1 MSNTVH
7 KKILP
12 EYFDLVKKGIKKF
25 ELRKDEDDI
34 QVNDFLVLDE
44 WNGKEYTGRYVI
56 QNLLKKIRAKI
67 PDVVLRTSLIVGFP
81 GETENDFS
89 ELLDFIKERRKGWI
103 KQY

>member
-44 WNGKEYTGRYVI
+44 WNGKEYTGRYVAE
-56 QNLLKKIRAKI
+56 Q
-67 PDVVLRTSLIVGFP
+67 VVYVLRNAPQYGLMEGYCIIGF
-81 GETENDFS
+81 
-89 ELLDFIKERRKGWI
+89 
-103 KQY
+103 Y

>member
-44 WNGKEYTGRYVI
+44 WNGKEYTGRYVAEQVVYVLRNASQYGLI
-56 QNLLKKIRAKI
+56 DGRILYYWILLKK
-67 PDVVLRTSLIVGFP
+67 
-81 GETENDFS
+81 GEKD
-89 ELLDFIKERRKGWI
+89 G
-103 KQY
+103 